1 MEKIEKKEK
10 KVYPSKKLYGKE
22 YNKKNINIQL
32 DRELVNSLR
41 EKISPTTLK
50 DYLEDFIKGNL

>member
-1 MEKIEKKEK
+1 MEKKEK
-10 KVYPSKKLYGKE
+10 KVYPSKKIYGQE

-50 DYLEDFIKGNL
+50 DYLENLIKDHL

>member
-1 MEKIEKKEK
+1 MEKIEKK
-10 KVYPSKKLYGKE
+10 VYESKKIYGKN

-41 EKISPTTLK
+41 EKISPVTLK
-50 DYLEDFIKGNL
+50 EYLESFIRKSI

>member
-1 MEKIEKKEK
+1 MENQKKKTEYESTKIYTKN
-10 KVYPSKKLYGKE
+10 

-41 EKISPTTLK
+41 EKISPIALK
-50 DYLEDFIKGNL
+50 GYLEDLIKVNL

>member
-1 MEKIEKKEK
+1 MVFLQIDTKN
-10 KVYPSKKLYGKE
+10 

-41 EKISPTTLK
+41 EKISPIALK
-50 DYLEDFIKGNL
+50 SYLEDLIKVNL

>member
-1 MEKIEKKEK
+1 MENQKKKTEYESTKIYTKN
-10 KVYPSKKLYGKE
+10 

-41 EKISPTTLK
+41 EKISPITLK
-50 DYLEDFIKGNL
+50 GYLEDLIKVNL

>member
-1 MEKIEKKEK
+1 MEKKEK
-10 KVYPSKKLYGKE
+10 KVYPSKKLYGQE

-50 DYLEDFIKGNL
+50 DYLENLIKDHL